1 MPKSKYQNPW
11 RERSKAEA
19 IGWGVLQR
27 INHTMVIRFLKCSTT
42 SPISKTH
49 LPFFSSLLLVASQ
62 EEMAVPEVNKE
73 FLGELE
79 AMGFPV
85 ARATRAL
92 HFSGNDSLAAAVSWI
107 IDHENDPD
115 IDQMPSIS
123 EEMKKKAQELRNR
136 ARRRQ
141 EEEEKKRE
149 REREKN
155 RIRAGKELLE
165 AKRIDEENER
175 KRMLAYW
182 ESEKE
187 EQKRAREKLL
197 KKLMEDKAERRSKL
211 GLPPENPA
219 SVKTSLPVVLEKNS
233 LFTKLDTKAEPL
245 RECLRFLKKSHKNDD
260 ARVKRAFQTLLIYI
274 RNVAKHPDEE
284 KFRKIRFS
292 NPAFQERVGSLTG
305 GIEFLELCGFERTED
320 GEFLFLPQEKV
331 DMAVLNSAGS
341 VLNSA
346 MTNPFFGVFSS

>member
-115 IDQMPSIS
+115 IDQMPSITVDIGIESPKPFQIS

-197 KKLMEDKAERRSKL
+197 KKLMED
-211 GLPPENPA
+211 
-219 SVKTSLPVVLEKNS
+219 
-233 LFTKLDTKAEPL
+233 
-245 RECLRFLKKSHKNDD
+245 KNDD

>member
-1 MPKSKYQNPW
+1 
-11 RERSKAEA
+11 
-19 IGWGVLQR
+19 
-27 INHTMVIRFLKCSTT
+27 
-42 SPISKTH
+42 
-49 LPFFSSLLLVASQ
+49 
-62 EEMAVPEVNKE
+62 MAVPEVNKE
-73 FLGELE
+73 LLGELE

-115 IDQMPSIS
+115 IDQMPSITVDIGIESPKPFQIS

-245 RECLRFLKKSHKNDD
+245 RECLRFLKKSHK
-260 ARVKRAFQTLLIYI
+260 
-274 RNVAKHPDEE
+274 
-284 KFRKIRFS
+284 
-292 NPAFQERVGSLTG
+292 ERVGSLTG

>member
-1 MPKSKYQNPW
+1 M
-11 RERSKAEA
+11 
-19 IGWGVLQR
+19 VL
-27 INHTMVIRFLKCSTT
+27 NETLVSFSAKGCWH
-42 SPISKTH
+42 
-49 LPFFSSLLLVASQ
+49 SSLHSAITLELL
-62 EEMAVPEVNKE
+62 PN
-73 FLGELE
+73 
-79 AMGFPV
+79 
-85 ARATRAL
+85 TC
-92 HFSGNDSLAAAVSWI
+92 
-107 IDHENDPD
+107 
-115 IDQMPSIS
+115 
-123 EEMKKKAQELRNR
+123 
-136 ARRRQ
+136 
-141 EEEEKKRE
+141 
-149 REREKN
+149 KN

-245 RECLRFLKKSHKNDD
+245 RECLRFLKKSHKSEKGLPNSSDLY
-260 ARVKRAFQTLLIYI
+260 Q
-274 RNVAKHPDEE
+274 NVAKHPDEE

-292 NPAFQERVGSLTG
+292 NPAFQRAVFGRHAYLGFPLFLEIMVMAFIVFGISPREDSAVGIAWVTHGNGICGWEDPISSKTGVPTTERVGSLTG

-346 MTNPFFGVFSS
+346 MTNPSLEFFQVEKNEKFQEKIWLWMK